1 MHTRAGLS
9 RFSCTL
15 SFVYCAFCAFLFCFC
30 TPTAFA
36 LEGTRITGVVTDP
49 TGAVIPNVTVVLKE
63 TGTSA
68 TRIVTTKGDG
78 TYLFLA
84 VRNGIYQLSVNC
96 TGFEN
101 YLQSG
106 IVTGTEAALRIDI
119 QLKLGSQKDT
129 VTVGENSV
137 QVESIST
144 QLGEAISCRKMTG
157 VPLNGRSFTDLIALE
172 PGIAPT
178 SSAQPNAVEMTGVT
192 NTPPSGNSN
201 PGSLSISGQRETSN
215 GFRVNGSDVEEDVNM
230 GTSIVPNLDS
240 IEEFRVL
247 TSNFDAEFG
256 NYSGGQVLVTT
267 KSGTNNLHGDVF
279 EFLRNT
285 KLDARN
291 YFSLDRAKYNQ
302 NQFGATLGGP
312 VRHNKIFFFADYQGT
327 RLNQGIDTGL
337 ISVPSNAD
345 RTGDLSD
352 LASSLTGTVTS
363 SQTGSTGDQSWAS
376 RLTNQLGYPVT
387 SGEPYYFAGCTSSS
401 QCVFPNAMIPQNKW
415 SGPALALLRYIPQ
428 ANQSTGG
435 FSTASSIE
443 NLRDD
448 KGAIH
453 LDTSTR
459 YGNLSGYYFLDDYS
473 LNNPY
478 PTAQGGANVPGF
490 NALNQGRAQLIALSD
505 TTIFGTNTVN
515 EFHFSYMR
523 NANSVGQPIGGVGP
537 GLIAQGFTTGGLGNN
552 AGVPSIL
559 AGDPSIEGVENV
571 AFNDSTLG
579 VDTTGLTQAN
589 NIYQWI
595 DNYSRDIGK
604 HNFKLGGE
612 FHLDQ
617 INTNPD
623 VVDNGSFTF
632 SGTETGLD
640 FADFLLGI
648 ASSYTQGQGNSFYN
662 RNKYLGLY
670 GQDSWKIRPTLT
682 INYGIR
688 WDVIAPWSEK
698 YNQLQTL
705 IPDEQSVV
713 FPGAPTGLVFP
724 GDPGVPAT
732 LAPTKYSNFSP
743 RLGLAWSPQSHSD
756 RFAKLLGKPGDTS
769 IRSGFGLYYTAYEGL
784 SAGIMSGNPP
794 YGFTYTSSAPP
805 LFETPFTTAATGASV
820 CQPFPLLNVPFGAS
834 PSHPNTSVRWSC
846 FEPLVGIPAVDHND
860 TVPYAENY
868 MLSIERQLTSTTVF
882 DISYVGTQSHH
893 QLVLQEAN
901 PGNPQLCL
909 SLSQT
914 SEVAPGSATCGP
926 FNESSTFTT
935 ATEVIHGTRTAFSPA
950 FGSVEL
956 QKTIANAHYNALEL
970 SLKRDAGPLEFLF
983 GYTYSKSIDQSSGLP
998 EPINP
1003 VNAALS
1009 RGLSSF
1015 DLRHS
1020 FIASYR
1026 YELPFAKLIRGPKQ
1040 LTTGW
1045 IITGIV
1051 RLSTGFPVTLYNNN
1065 DTSLLGTIP
1074 NGINN
1079 NGVDTPY
1086 FSGGSL
1092 GIHHDPRGGMLA
1104 FNTSKF
1110 SLPALGTQGNVARR
1124 FFYGPGTENSDLA
1137 LMKKMQFLSSRSLE
1151 LRVESFNTFNHTQFF
1166 GAASVDGNISSQNFG
1181 EIENAASPRLIQLA
1195 AKFFF

>member
-1 MHTRAGLS
+1 MNISVSHS
-9 RFSCTL
+9 RFVCAL
-15 SFVYCAFCAFLFCFC
+15 QFSFGILLACVLFYCA
-30 TPTAFA
+30 TTAFA

-49 TGAVIPNVTVVLKE
+49 TGAVIPNVTIILKE
-63 TGTSA
+63 TRTSVTHSA
-68 TRIVTTKGDG
+68 TTKGDG
-78 TYLFLA
+78 TYLFLSI
-84 VRNGIYQLSVNC
+84 RNGTYQLSVNC

-106 IVTGTEAALRIDI
+106 IVTGNAEALRIDI

-129 VTVGENSV
+129 VTVSENSML
-137 QVESIST
+137 VESIST
-144 QLGEAISCRKMTG
+144 QLGEVVSCQKMTG
-157 VPLNGRSFTDLIALE
+157 VPLNGRSFTDLMAIE
-172 PGIAPT
+172 PGIVPT
-178 SSAQPNAVEMTGVT
+178 SSAQSNAVEMTGVT

-201 PGSLSISGQRETSN
+201 PGNLSISGQRETSN

-240 IEEFRVL
+240 IQDFRIL

-267 KSGTNNLHGDVF
+267 KSGTNNLHGNAF

-285 KLDARN
+285 QLDARN
-291 YFSLDRAKYNQ
+291 YFSLERAKYNQ
-302 NQFGATLGGP
+302 NQFGATLGGH
-312 VRHNKIFFFADYQGT
+312 VRRNKIFFFTDYQGT
-327 RLNQGIDTGL
+327 RLKQGIDTGL
-337 ISVPSNAD
+337 ISVPSAAD
-345 RTGDLSD
+345 RMGYLSD

-363 SQTGSTGDQSWAS
+363 SQTGNTGDQPWAI
-376 RLTNQLGYPVT
+376 RLTNLLGYPVT
-387 SGEPYYFAGCTSSS
+387 AGEPYYVTGCTSSL
-401 QCVFPNAMIPQNKW
+401 QCVFPNAVIPQNKW
-415 SGPALALLRYIPQ
+415 SGPALALLHYIPK
-428 ANQSTGG
+428 ANQSAGF
-435 FSTASSIE
+435 FSTASEIE

-448 KGAIH
+448 KGALR
-453 LDTSTR
+453 LDTNTR
-459 YGNLSGYYFLDDYS
+459 YGNLSAYYFMDDYS

-478 PTAQGGANVPGF
+478 PTGQGGANVPGF

-523 NANSVGQPIGGVGP
+523 NANNVGQPIGGVGT
-537 GLIAQGFTTGGLGNN
+537 GLSAQGFTTSGLGII
-552 AGVPSIL
+552 AGGS
-559 AGDPSIEGVENV
+559 SIEGVENV
-571 AFNDSTLG
+571 AFNDFTLG
-579 VDTTGLTQAN
+579 VDTTGLSQAN

-595 DNYSRDIGK
+595 DNYSRDLGK
-604 HNFKLGGE
+604 HNLKLGGE
-612 FHLDQ
+612 FHFDQ
-617 INTNPD
+617 INTHPD
-623 VVDNGSFTF
+623 VVDNGSFSF

-648 ASSYTQGQGNSFYN
+648 PSSYTQGQGHSFYN

-670 GQDSWKIRPTLT
+670 GQDSWKIRPNLT
-682 INYGIR
+682 VNYGIR
-688 WDVIAPWSEK
+688 WDMIAPWSEK
-698 YNQLQTL
+698 FNQLQTL
-705 IPDEQSVV
+705 IPGEQSVV

-732 LAPTKYSNFSP
+732 LAPTRYDNFSP
-743 RLGLAWSPQSHSD
+743 RLGMAWSPQAHSGW
-756 RFAKLLGKPGDTS
+756 FSKLLGMQGDTS

-794 YGFTYTSSAPP
+794 YGFTYTSAAPP

-820 CQPFPLLNVPFGAS
+820 EQRFPLPNVAFGAS
-834 PSHPNTSVRWSC
+834 PSHPNSSVDWSR

-901 PGNPQLCL
+901 PGDPQLCL
-909 SLSQT
+909 SLSQ
-914 SEVAPGSATCGP
+914 SSDVASGSATCGP

-935 ATEVIHGTRTAFSPA
+935 AAGKGIHGTRTVFSPA

-970 SLKRDAGPLEFLF
+970 SLKHDAGPLEFLL

-1009 RGLSSF
+1009 RGLSAF

-1020 FIASYR
+1020 FVASYR
-1026 YELPFAKLIRGPKQ
+1026 YELPVAKLIKGHRQ

-1045 IITGIV
+1045 IVTGIV
-1051 RLSTGFPVTLYNNN
+1051 RASTGLPVTLYNNN

-1079 NGVDTPY
+1079 NGVDTPH

-1092 GIHHDPRGGMLA
+1092 GIHHDPRGGRLA

-1124 FFYGPGTENSDLA
+1124 FFYGPGMENSDLA
-1137 LMKKMQFLSSRSLE
+1137 LMKELKFSSSRSLE
-1151 LRVESFNTFNHTQFF
+1151 LRVESFNTFNHSQFF
-1166 GAASVDGNISSQNFG
+1166 GAAAVNGNISSQNFG
-1181 EIENAASPRLIQLA
+1181 QTENAASPRLMQLA
-1195 AKFFF
+1195 AKFNF